1 VTIRSSPIEESA
13 EELYEDAPCGFISTR
28 ADGTIIRANRTF
40 ERIAGRP
47 RVDLVDRMRFQ
58 DLLSPGGR
66 IYHETHYA
74 PLLRMQGEVREI
86 ATEIVRPDGSRV
98 AVLVNSVMRTD
109 ETGQPLV
116 TRTTVFDATDRRR
129 YEEELLRLRT
139 REQDIALA
147 LQRSLLDGQMPHS
160 AALEIAVSYNP
171 ALAGTTVGGDW
182 YDAFWTSPERTL
194 GIVIG
199 DVVGRGISAAAA
211 MGQLRSA
218 VRALASTGLGPAELL
233 TALDEYSR
241 RHEIG
246 MMTTLIYAELEIEG
260 RTLRLARAGHPPPVL
275 SAPGEDPQLLWT
287 GQSLPLNP
295 YGLAAPR
302 VQTTHTLAPGA
313 TVWLYTDGLIERR
326 NSSRDE
332 LEQLRQAVAEHAAS
346 DGSLAETVLAIVR
359 SVNDPEQADDSCLIA
374 IRLHT

>member
-13 EELYEDAPCGFISTR
+13 EELYEDAPCGLISSR
-28 ADGTIIRANRTF
+28 ADGTIIRANHTF
-40 ERIAGRP
+40 ERIVGRP
-47 RVDLVDRMRFQ
+47 RTDLVDRMRFQ

-86 ATEIVRPDGSRV
+86 ATEIMRPDGSRI

-109 ETGQPLV
+109 ETGRPLV

-147 LQRSLLDGQMPHS
+147 LQRSLLDGRMPHS
-160 AALEIAVSYNP
+160 AALEIAVSYSP

-182 YDAFWTSPERTL
+182 YDAFWTTPERTL

-233 TALDEYSR
+233 TALDGYSR
-241 RHEIG
+241 RHDVG
-246 MMTTLIYAELEIEG
+246 MMTTLIYAELDIEG
-260 RTLRLARAGHPPPVL
+260 GTLCLARAGHPPPVL
-275 SAPGEDPQLLWT
+275 SAPGKEPQLLWA
-287 GQSLPLNP
+287 GGSLPLNP
-295 YGLAAPR
+295 YGLAADR
-302 VQTTHTLAPGA
+302 VQTTHPLAPGA

-326 NSSRDE
+326 HSARDE
-332 LEQLRQAVAEHAAS
+332 LELLRLAVADHAAS
-346 DGSLAETVLAIVR
+346 DPLAETVQAIAR

-374 IRLHT
+374 IRLQT